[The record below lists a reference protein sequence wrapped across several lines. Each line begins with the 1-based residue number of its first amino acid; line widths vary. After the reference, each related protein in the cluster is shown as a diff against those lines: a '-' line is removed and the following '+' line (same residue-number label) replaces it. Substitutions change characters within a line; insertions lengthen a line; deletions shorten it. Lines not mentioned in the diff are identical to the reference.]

1 MGESLAKFC
10 CHDSYFKREKRRQN
24 FPTSHTHFTKVYRRA
39 AQKLFDQQQRHVSA
53 KIPYCPQ
60 TERSK
65 FEPES
70 GQTSTKVI
78 TKADQNITMLMR
90 AHKKTKST
98 AWKAQENVTHQ
109 LAIVLALNLIGCK
122 GGENCP
128 DQSQNAV
135 EQNQSN
141 SSFLSTLDWKL
152 FKYGKNPLCTWFSFA
167 QDHLYWTYKWY
178 NTITLVIMLRFD
190 DVRFDLTSN
199 WSKYKWLYY
208 HWWDQT
214 WRVFWP
220 IREVHWQ
227 SLKTAFRYNIP
238 SYGLWTSKKSL
249 VIGFE

>member
-1 MGESLAKFC
+1 
-10 CHDSYFKREKRRQN
+10 
-24 FPTSHTHFTKVYRRA
+24 
-39 AQKLFDQQQRHVSA
+39 
-53 KIPYCPQ
+53 
-60 TERSK
+60 
-65 FEPES
+65 
-70 GQTSTKVI
+70 
-78 TKADQNITMLMR
+78 MR

-98 AWKAQENVTHQ
+98 GWKAQENVNHQ

-167 QDHLYWTYKWY
+167 QDYLYWTYKWY